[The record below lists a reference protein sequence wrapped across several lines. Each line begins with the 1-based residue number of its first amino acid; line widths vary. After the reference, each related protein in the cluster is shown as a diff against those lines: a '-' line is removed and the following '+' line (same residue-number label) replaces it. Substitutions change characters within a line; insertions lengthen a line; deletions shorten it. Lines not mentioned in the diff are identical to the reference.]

1 MNRLKELRQNK
12 GLSQFDLGR
21 TVGIYPQKI
30 SDFETGKRDLR
41 LGEAVNI
48 AKVLNVPIDE
58 LVKNEGGLTSAGY
71 EGSGI
76 EQ

>member
-30 SDFETGKRDLR
+30 SDFECGRRDLR

-48 AKVLNVPIDE
+48 ANALNVSVND
-58 LVKNEGGLTSAGY
+58 LVGKNENVALAS
-71 EGSGI
+71 SGDNAS
-76 EQ
+76 E